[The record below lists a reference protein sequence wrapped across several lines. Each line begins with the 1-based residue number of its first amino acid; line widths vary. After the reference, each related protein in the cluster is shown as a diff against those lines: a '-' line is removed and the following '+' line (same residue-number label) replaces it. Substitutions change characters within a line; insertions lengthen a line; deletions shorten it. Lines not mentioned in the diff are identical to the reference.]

1 MKPVLVFCEGA
12 HDIAFLTR
20 TLLATGDF
28 REDKTPI
35 AKYPAFY
42 KEFLVNRFQQRDF
55 EPQSKKSGKAPNA
68 ENYNKLAPPVL
79 WAALRPTNQE
89 QQSPL
94 WFFCAFGQDQ
104 HAAVCKFIQQIR
116 IGLEFAREK
125 GESTGV
131 DADAF
136 AFLYDADEMGE
147 VAKLQQW
154 HQNYAQQFP
163 DIAVPTESGW
173 QSWGDSGNTKIGVF
187 ILRGTNSSADDLK
200 AGDLEDITLPLMKRH
215 NEALYQD
222 AGDLVDKH
230 WPTDGK
236 IKYKRKA
243 AITIAGQMNHPSTS
257 MAVILK
263 ETNHLNNELL
273 NADLTCQRIL
283 RFFKDGCFMQQM

>member
-28 REDKTPI
+28 QEDKTPI

-42 KEFLVNRFQQRDF
+42 KQFLVKRFQERDF
-55 EPQSKKSGKAPNA
+55 EPQHKKSAKAPNA

-89 QQSPL
+89 QTNPL
-94 WFFCAFGQDQ
+94 WFFCAFDQDQ
-104 HAAVCKFIQQIR
+104 HSAVCKFIHQVR

-154 HQNYAQQFP
+154 HQNYTQQFP
-163 DIAVPTESGW
+163 GMMFPSESGW
-173 QSWGDSGNTKIGVF
+173 QPWGTSGNTNIGVF
-187 ILRGTNSSADDLK
+187 ILRGTNSSPDDLK

-230 WPTDGK
+230 WPTGGK
-236 IKYKRKA
+236 NKFKRKA
-243 AITIAGQMNHPSTS
+243 AITIAGQMDHPSSS

-263 ETNHLNNELL
+263 DSEHLTTEHL
-273 NADLTCQRIL
+273 NADPTCQRIV
-283 RFFKDGCFMQQM
+283 RFFKDGCGMT